1 LKNEHLKA
9 AIIGL
14 GKMGLLHACILKVMP
29 NIDVVALCDK
39 GALIRKVCGKLFPGI
54 LIADDVAKL
63 SRQALDIVYVTTP
76 IPSHFFIVKTIYSE
90 NIAKNVFCE
99 KTLASDH
106 ERAIQLCELAQ
117 KSKGANMVGFMKRFG
132 VTFLKTKSLLDQR
145 MLGDVV
151 SFDAYAFSSD
161 FVESTG
167 NQPASGGRGGVLG
180 DLGSHVID
188 LAFWFFGDL
197 DVESASLLP
206 KGGVAEDAVTF
217 DVKGSSSLIGRF
229 DVSWCK
235 KDYRMPEFGFRIQGT
250 KGVIDVNDDAVKLEI
265 GEEESRRWFKHDLG
279 DSVGFLVG
287 GPEYYREDA
296 HFIECAMRN
305 SIAEPSFN
313 TAAKVDYL
321 IGRVKSEA
329 TKK

>member
-1 LKNEHLKA
+1 LKNKHLNA

-29 NIDVVALCDK
+29 NVDLVALCDK

-54 LIADDVAKL
+54 LITDDVAKL
-63 SRQALDIVYVTTP
+63 SRQALDVVYVTTP

-90 NIAKNVFCE
+90 NIAKNVFSE

-106 ERAIQLCELAQ
+106 ERALQLCGLAQ
-117 KSKGANMVGFMKRFG
+117 RSQGANMVGFMKRFG
-132 VTFLKTKSLLDQR
+132 VTFRKTKSLLDQR
-145 MLGDVV
+145 MVGDVV

-167 NQPASGGRGGVLG
+167 NQPVSGARGGVLG

-188 LAFWFFGDL
+188 LALWFFGDL
-197 DVESASLLP
+197 NVESAKLLP
-206 KGGVAEDAVTF
+206 VGGIPEDSAAF
-217 DVKGSSSLIGRF
+217 DVKGSDRVIGRF
-229 DVSWCK
+229 DVSWRK

-250 KGVIDVNDDAVKLEI
+250 KGIINVNDDVVKLEL
-265 GEEESRRWFKHDLG
+265 GEKESRRWFRHDLN
-279 DSVGFLVG
+279 DNVDFLVG

-296 HFIECAMRN
+296 HFIECVIRN
-305 SIAEPSFN
+305 SIAEPSFH
-313 TAAKVDYL
+313 TASRVDYL
-321 IGRVKSEA
+321 IGQVKSEA
-329 TKK
+329 AKK